1 MKILLTGATG
11 FIGGHILT
19 ALRQAGHEVLGCSR
33 RLGID
38 FNRMLRP
45 EDWLPLLDG
54 VEAVINA
61 VGIIAETRGQTFEI
75 LHHQAPAA
83 LFRACEQAG
92 VRRVVQISAL
102 GADERAFTP
111 YQLTKRAAD
120 DVLRGLGVEW
130 FVLRP
135 SLVYGKGSS
144 SEALFQ
150 FMAALPLIPLVGN
163 GRQQVQPIHVSDL
176 VATVLRCL
184 QPEIPARQTLDLVG
198 AHPLALVDWLQLMRR
213 AKGRRP
219 AFTLP
224 IPFPL
229 ILASAHL
236 GRFLIPMLHPD
247 NLRIL
252 DRGNIADAGPLTR
265 FLDRAPLA
273 VEEVFTAKDRRPGM
287 GGNDRAE

>member
-11 FIGGHILT
+11 FIGGHIHQ
-19 ALRQAGHEVLGCSR
+19 ALNQAGHEVLGCSR
-33 RLGID
+33 RLGVD

-45 EDWLPLLDG
+45 EEWLPLLDG

-111 YQLTKRAAD
+111 YQLTKRAAE

-135 SLVYGKGSS
+135 SLVYGPGGKSM
-144 SEALFQ
+144 ALFQ
-150 FMAALPLIPLVGN
+150 CLAALPLIPLVGD
-163 GRQQVQPIHVSDL
+163 GGQRIQPVHVSDL
-176 VATVLRCL
+176 VAAVLRCL
-184 QPEIPARQTLDLVG
+184 QPETPARLTLDLVG
-198 AHPLALVDWLQLMRR
+198 AQPLTFVEWLQLMRR
-213 AKGRRP
+213 AQGKAP
-219 AFTLP
+219 APTLP
-224 IPFPL
+224 VPFSF
-229 ILASAHL
+229 ILATARL
-236 GRFLIPMLHPD
+236 GRYLMPMLHPD
-247 NLRIL
+247 NLRML
-252 DRGNIADAGPLTR
+252 QRGNTADAGPLTR
-265 FLDRAPLA
+265 FLGRPPLA
-273 VEEVFTAKDRRPGM
+273 VEEVFRPAGDRP
-287 GGNDRAE
+287 

>member
-1 MKILLTGATG
+1 MRILLTGATG

-19 ALRQAGHEVLGCSR
+19 GLQQAGHEVRACSR
-33 RLGID
+33 RLGVD
-38 FNRMLRP
+38 FNRMVNDD
-45 EDWLPLLDG
+45 DWMPHLENLD
-54 VEAVINA
+54 AVINA
-61 VGIIAETRGQTFEI
+61 VGIIAETRGQSFEI

-83 LFRACEQAG
+83 LFRACERAG
-92 VRRVVQISAL
+92 VRRVIQISAL
-102 GADERAFTP
+102 GADDRAFTP
-111 YQLTKRAAD
+111 YQRTKKAAD
-120 DVLRGLGVEW
+120 DTLRGTSLEW

-184 QPEIPARQTLDLVG
+184 QPETPARQTLDLVG
-198 AHPLALVDWLQLMRR
+198 AQPLALVDWLQLMRR
-213 AKGRRP
+213 AKGKRP
-219 AFTLP
+219 ALTLP

-236 GRFLIPMLHPD
+236 SRFLIPMLHPD

-265 FLDRAPLA
+265 FLGRAPLA
-273 VEEVFTAKDRRPGM
+273 VEEVFTPKGR
-287 GGNDRAE
+287 